1 MQTFDLD
8 LRALKSK
15 EAQLLTQSV
24 SLAEQIEETTQSPAP
39 ASIDDPVLNTLRLQR
54 CIIVSRL
61 HDIQSRLQI
70 EQARALGRE
79 YLKTVA
85 SLFPDRLV
93 TMVPAEFKPECHPGN
108 EIDMLEQRRETLYQK
123 MESAE
128 NRSNALA
135 AQAKLLTQGN
145 SAVNQ
150 DEIEELLQKREK
162 AVAYFEQQSTKILRT
177 RKRLYQLY
185 SRLPERILHRL
196 TVSNVSVHQDEIV
209 REKLSL
215 RPVFRRRMLSS
226 R

>member
-15 EAQLLTQSV
+15 EAHLLTQSV
-24 SLAEQIEETTQSPAP
+24 SLAEQIEALTQAPTP

-54 CIIVSRL
+54 CLTMSRL

-70 EQARALGRE
+70 EQAQSLGRA
-79 YLKTVA
+79 YLKIVE

-93 TMVPAEFKPECHPGN
+93 TVIPAEFKPECHPGN
-108 EIDMLEQRRETLYQK
+108 EIGMLEQRRETLYQK

-128 NRSNALA
+128 IRSNALA
-135 AQAKLLTQGN
+135 AQAKLLAQGN
-145 SAVNQ
+145 SVVNQ
-150 DEIEELLQKREK
+150 DEIEALLQKREK
-162 AVAYFEQQSTKILRT
+162 AVAYFEQQSIKVLRT

-196 TVSNVSVHQDEIV
+196 TVSNVSVQQDEIV
-209 REKLSL
+209 REKLSM
-215 RPVFRRRMLSS
+215 RPVFRRRILSS

>member
-24 SLAEQIEETTQSPAP
+24 SLAEQIEALTQAPTP

-54 CIIVSRL
+54 CLTMSRL

-70 EQARALGRE
+70 EQAQSLGRA
-79 YLKTVA
+79 YLKIVE

-93 TMVPAEFKPECHPGN
+93 TVIPAEFKPECHPGN
-108 EIDMLEQRRETLYQK
+108 EIGMLEQRRETLYQK

-128 NRSNALA
+128 IRSNALA
-135 AQAKLLTQGN
+135 AQAKLLAQGN
-145 SAVNQ
+145 SVVNQ
-150 DEIEELLQKREK
+150 DEIEALLQKREK
-162 AVAYFEQQSTKILRT
+162 AVAYFEQQSIKVLRT

-196 TVSNVSVHQDEIV
+196 TVSNVSVQQDEIV
-209 REKLSL
+209 REKLSM
-215 RPVFRRRMLSS
+215 RPVFRRRILSS

>member
-1 MQTFDLD
+1 MKTFDLD

-24 SLAEQIEETTQSPAP
+24 SLAEQIEALIQAPTP

-54 CIIVSRL
+54 CLALSRL
-61 HDIQSRLQI
+61 HDIQSRIQI
-70 EQARALGRE
+70 EQARSLGRA
-79 YLKTVA
+79 YLKTVET
-85 SLFPDRLV
+85 LFPDRLV
-93 TMVPAEFKPECHPGN
+93 TVVPAEFKPECHPGN

-135 AQAKLLTQGN
+135 AQAKLLAQAN
-145 SAVNQ
+145 STVNQ
-150 DEIEELLQKREK
+150 DEIEELLKKREK
-162 AVAYFEQQSTKILRT
+162 AVAYFEQQSIKILRT

-196 TVSNVSVHQDEIV
+196 TVSNVSVQQDETV
-209 REKLSL
+209 REKISI
-215 RPVFRRRMLSS
+215 RPVFRRRMLSCK
-226 R
+226 